1 MNQVVEL
8 HKVLPIE
15 LVDNIKSFIW
25 EDYEFRLKALERR
38 EFTPNGNPI
47 HHCVFDNNEIVI
59 YETLMMLLEVS
70 RDENHY
76 YHNKH
81 IKTFWKNIMKK
92 LFFPD
97 VVDVWYESHKNFKF
111 SPNTTPYFNTLRPV
125 KYNYGTKLVTVSHP
139 LVSKMFDCSFMT
151 YKDSVTCKTR
161 KGGFGNE
168 FIKDIITKFSHFAS
182 VTTEKNYT
190 NSFRK
195 IAFEIKRDIHIIEKI
210 LIPVCKRYIEEDNVR
225 LQTERYAEEQ
235 KRQRQIE
242 IVEKLKKNNAK
253 KKAQKL
259 AEIEA
264 KKQARIDAVNARK
277 AQKVAQKEAEKQ
289 AKIDAVKAR
298 KAQKV
303 AQKEAEKQA
312 RIDAVNARK
321 AQKLADKEAE
331 KQTRIDAVNARKAQK
346 VAQKEAEKQAKI
358 DAVNARKA
366 QKLADKEA
374 KRQTKRK

>member
-15 LVDNIKSFIW
+15 IVDHIKSFIW
-25 EDYEFRLKALERR
+25 EDYDFRLKALERR
-38 EFTPNGNPI
+38 EFTSNGNPI
-47 HHCVFDNNEIVI
+47 HHSCFDNNEIVI

-97 VVDVWYESHKNFKF
+97 VVDVWYENKQNFKF
-111 SPNTTPYFNTLRPV
+111 SPNTTPYFNALHPV

-151 YKDSVTCKTR
+151 YKDNVTCKTR

-182 VTTEKNYT
+182 VTTDKNYK

-195 IAFEIKRDIHIIEKI
+195 IAFEIKRDIHIMEKT
-210 LIPVCKRYIEEDNVR
+210 LIPVYNRYIEEDNVR

-235 KRQRQIE
+235 RRQRQKEIE
-242 IVEKLKKNNAK
+242 ERELRALNAR
-253 KKAQKL
+253 KAQKL
-259 AEIEA
+259 AQKEA
-264 KKQARIDAVNARK
+264 EKQTKIDALNARK

-289 AKIDAVKAR
+289 AKID
-298 KAQKV
+298 
-303 AQKEAEKQA
+303 
-312 RIDAVNARK
+312 
-321 AQKLADKEAE
+321 
-331 KQTRIDAVNARKAQK
+331 T
-346 VAQKEAEKQAKI
+346 
-358 DAVNARKA
+358 VNARKA

-374 KRQTKRK
+374 KRQTKKK